1 MAARSLRLAAARLDT
16 GAAVIGADLLLHVVQ
31 VEHPGRRTDRY
42 GNEVD
47 DWSASTRA
55 PVRAWL
61 QQNTGAE
68 ETDQRNA
75 QIGEWL
81 MLCNPVDVDGNP
93 LTVHGEDRVHWQGAV
108 FEVIGPAGPAYAPT
122 ELHHYEIR
130 LRVVEG

>member
-1 MAARSLRLAAARLDT
+1 M
-16 GAAVIGADLLLHVVQ
+16 IGADLLPHLVDVA
-31 VEHPGRRTDRY
+31 HPGRTTDRY

-47 DWSASTRA
+47 DWSAATHV

-61 QQNTGAE
+61 QQNTGSE
-68 ETDQRNA
+68 VTDQRNA

-81 MLCNPVDVDGNP
+81 MMCNPQSAVGVP
-93 LTVHGEDRVHWQGAV
+93 LTVYGSDRVAWSGV
-108 FEVIGPAGPAYAPT
+108 TFEVIGPAGPAYTPN